1 MPTESF
7 STRLWAKAEPLRRA
21 IVELPFNRELAAGSL
36 PRETFKFYIMQ
47 DSIYLEAYSRALSLA
62 SARAPDTDAMLEFAT
77 AASVAIQVERALH
90 AGFFAQFGVSS
101 ADRAGAGPSPTCLNY
116 TNYLLATAATGSYGE
131 LVAAI
136 VPCFWVYWEVGQHI
150 ARTAK
155 RPNPYDSWID
165 TYADASFGAATERVI
180 AICDRVAAGSDPE
193 TVARMD
199 AAFLRCVK
207 FEWMFWESAYR
218 REGWPI

>member
-1 MPTESF
+1 MTPATF
-7 STRLWAKAEPLRRA
+7 SAHLWVKAEPLRHA
-21 IVELPFNRELAAGSL
+21 IRELPFNRELAAGTL
-36 PRETFKFYIMQ
+36 PREKFQFYITQ

-62 SARAPDTDAMLEFAT
+62 SARAPDTDAMLEFAN
-77 AASVAIQVERALH
+77 AAAVAIQVERALH
-90 AGFFAQFGVSS
+90 ASFFSQFGVSA
-101 ADRAGAGPSPTCLNY
+101 ADRAAAGPSPTCLNY

-150 ARTAK
+150 ARTAR

-180 AICDRVAAGSDPE
+180 AICDRVAAGADTA

-199 AAFLRCVK
+199 AAFLRCAQ
-207 FEWMFWESAYR
+207 FEWMFWDSAYR
-218 REGWPI
+218 REAWPI